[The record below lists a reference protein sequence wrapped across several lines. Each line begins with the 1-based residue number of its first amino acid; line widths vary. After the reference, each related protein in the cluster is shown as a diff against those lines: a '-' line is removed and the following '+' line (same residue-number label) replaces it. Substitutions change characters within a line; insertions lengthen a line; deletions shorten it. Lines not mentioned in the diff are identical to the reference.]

1 MTDSTLRA
9 PSAEA
14 RGEPWPRDF
23 TLLWRGTA
31 VSQFGAANAA
41 LAGPLLALAL
51 TGSPVLAGWVT
62 ACGTLPRIALLLP
75 AGVLVDRWDRRRV
88 MIGSQLVRIAAI
100 VLLLGAVL
108 LLDASPWLIAVCAA
122 VQGACT
128 TFYTTAETAVVPALV
143 EPDRLPR
150 AIGRNETRLHAA
162 EMAGRSGGGLLF
174 GLGHGL
180 PPLADVAGALTAV
193 VMLLR
198 MRGRTPRPERSAVP
212 ARFGVLLRDLGEGI
226 GQLWGDR
233 LLRRVLVVCTVT
245 NFLFQSL
252 PLLLLFLGRDR
263 HLPGVVV
270 GLLCAAS
277 GLGGVVGASVASRT
291 GRRIRPTRLVL
302 GCVWAWALLTSGLA
316 LAGAVSSDLLLV
328 ALPLVSGCVGFV
340 GAHLNVALGV
350 YQATAVPPGALGR
363 VVSANRF
370 FTGGAVPLGA
380 MFSGY
385 LVTSEGLRQ
394 VPSIVAVVV
403 GTLALL
409 LTLRTAL
416 DARGAVPG
424 RPEAAWAALAPGPAF
439 IRRAVSRARGPA
451 GDRGEVLRGA
461 VRERAAADRAARCRT
476 PTASPPGSAAGSPR
490 APRPEP
496 LPAAH
501 D

>member
-1 MTDSTLRA
+1 MIDRTLRA
-9 PSAEA
+9 SPAKA
-14 RGEPWPRDF
+14 RGTPWPRDF

-41 LAGPLLALAL
+41 LTGPLLALAL

-62 ACGTLPRIALLLP
+62 ACGALPRIALLLP

-100 VLLLGAVL
+100 VVLLGAVL

-128 TFYTTAETAVVPALV
+128 TFYTTAETAAVPTLV
-143 EPDRLPR
+143 EPGRLPR

-162 EMAGRSGGGLLF
+162 EMTGRSGGGLLF
-174 GLGHGL
+174 GLWHGL
-180 PPLADVAGALTAV
+180 PPLADIASALTAV
-193 VMLLR
+193 LMLLR
-198 MRGRTPRPERSAVP
+198 MRGRTPRPARAAP
-212 ARFGVLLRDLGEGI
+212 ARFGDLARDLGEGF
-226 GQLWGDR
+226 GHLWGDR
-233 LLRRVLVVCTVT
+233 LLRRVLLVCTVT
-245 NFLFQSL
+245 NFLFQNL
-252 PLLLLFLGRDR
+252 PLLLLFLGRER

-277 GLGGVVGASVASRT
+277 GLGGLVGASVASR
-291 GRRIRPTRLVL
+291 RRWVRPARLVI
-302 GCVWAWALLTSGLA
+302 GCVWAWALLSAGLA
-316 LAGAVSSDLLLV
+316 LAGTVSSGLLLV
-328 ALPLVSGCVGFV
+328 ALPLASGCIGFV

-350 YQATAVPPGALGR
+350 YQATAVSPGMLGR

-385 LVTSEGLRQ
+385 LVTSVGLRQ
-394 VPSIVAVVV
+394 VPTIVAVVV

-409 LTLRTAL
+409 LTLRTLL
-416 DARGAVPG
+416 DARGAGPNRLGTARAVL
-424 RPEAAWAALAPGPAF
+424 ALGPAF
-439 IRRAVSRARGPA
+439 TLRIVSRARDSA
-451 GDRGEVLRGA
+451 GGGREALRGA
-461 VRERAAADRAARCRT
+461 ARARAAGRAARCRT
-476 PTASPPGSAAGSPR
+476 PPASPPGSAAGSPR
-490 APRPEP
+490 APWSEP
-496 LPAAH
+496 LPAAR

>member
-14 RGEPWPRDF
+14 RGAPWPRDF

-88 MIGSQLVRIAAI
+88 MIGSQLARIAAI

-180 PPLADVAGALTAV
+180 PSLADIASALTAV

-198 MRGRTPRPERSAVP
+198 MRGRTPRPARAVP
-212 ARFGVLLRDLGEGI
+212 ARFGDLVHDLGEGF
-226 GQLWGDR
+226 GHLWGDR
-233 LLRRVLVVCTVT
+233 LLRRVLAVCTVT
-245 NFLFQSL
+245 NFFFQSL
-252 PLLLLFLGRDR
+252 PLLLLFLGRER

-277 GLGGVVGASVASRT
+277 GLGGLVGASVASRA
-291 GRRIRPTRLVL
+291 GRRVRPTRLVL
-302 GCVWAWALLTSGLA
+302 GCVWAWALLTAGLA
-316 LAGAVSSDLLLV
+316 LAGAVSSGLLLT
-328 ALPLVSGCVGFV
+328 ALPLASGCIGFV

-350 YQATAVPPGALGR
+350 YQATAVSPGVLGR
-363 VVSANRF
+363 VTSANRF

-394 VPSIVAVVV
+394 VPAIVAVVV

-416 DARGAVPG
+416 DARDAV
-424 RPEAAWAALAPGPAF
+424 
-439 IRRAVSRARGPA
+439 
-451 GDRGEVLRGA
+451 GDRWGALRNA
-461 VRERAAADRAARCRT
+461 ARERAATARATRRRT
-476 PTASPPGSAAGSPR
+476 PTASPPGSAAGSPL
-490 APRPEP
+490 PSRPGP
-496 LPAAH
+496 LPAAR